1 MATTKK
7 TTKSSSKAKPKSSSI
22 KSTIKT
28 AGKAAIIP
36 GYAGLSLAKAIDDKI
51 EKLDPS
57 LSKSKTYKA
66 VKTPVKAVKKGIDYA
81 SDKAIDF
88 TSAARDVITNPGK
101 YIEKGA
107 AKVGK
112 LAAKGMKAIDDKIEK
127 LDPSLTKSKLYG
139 AVKSVAKKAPK
150 AIETGVGIAGKGAA
164 MFNPV
169 AGSAVAGREAYKGGK
184 AVGKYAVK
192 KVKQGVKA
200 LDDKI
205 EKYDP
210 ELTKSKTYN
219 AVKGAAKSVLGVK
232 SGNTS
237 KKAAPAKTST
247 SKVTAKTPPA
257 KTTPKTT
264 QVKNT
269 PPPAKTTS
277 PTVSQLW
284 QQKTGTSW
292 SEAKKQGLTDGS
304 AKSNIALMKK
314 LQSGSVNKN
323 TIKADSAKK
332 TFEKEMNQ
340 NIQDELSGKT
350 SYEAPTPASKGT
362 ADKAADENKMRKGG
376 MVRRKMQTGGMYK
389 NARLNPT
396 GRKTAMKAMGI
407 KRPTTMITTRPNTM
421 MNRMQAGGAMKTI
434 KKAVKS
440 AIKSTPEYQAYK
452 VTGKLAKNVDD
463 KLQKRY
469 PNYTGKGSA
478 YNTVKKGVKAVLGYQ
493 AGGDTTSVGGYM
505 AKGNPGFT
513 SAEKMKKG
521 ISKKPSGYTPAAG
534 ATKKMKTGGMVN
546 SNSKVSAIK
555 SAGSKGVRT
564 GANTRVTASK
574 IARGR
579 VGGTSTAPR
588 TAAPKAKMGMSV
600 RRRK

>member
-7 TTKSSSKAKPKSSSI
+7 TAKPKTKVSSKAKPKSSSVTDVI
-22 KSTIKT
+22 K
-28 AGKAAIIP
+28 KAAKVAVVP
-36 GYAGLSLAKAIDDKI
+36 GYGGLSAAKAIDDYIQK
-51 EKLDPS
+51 KDPN

-66 VKTPVKAVKKGIDYA
+66 IKEPAKKVKGAMDYI

-107 AKVGK
+107 AKIGK
-112 LAAKGMKAIDDKIEK
+112 AAGKGMKAVDDYIEK
-127 LDPSLTKSKLYG
+127 VDPNLSKSKVYG
-139 AVKSVAKKAPK
+139 AIKGVAKKAPK
-150 AIETGVGIAGKGAA
+150 AIETGVGVAGKGAA

-169 AGSAVAGREAYKGGK
+169 TGSAVAGREVYKGGK

-200 LDDKI
+200 ADDYIQKN
-205 EKYDP
+205 DP
-210 ELTKSKTYN
+210 NLSKSKTYG
-219 AVKGAAKSVLGVK
+219 AVKGAAKSILGVK
-232 SGNTS
+232 SGSTS
-237 KKAAPAKTST
+237 KKATPAKTSAASAATKGVSAKTT
-247 SKVTAKTPPA
+247 SKSTPA
-257 KTTPKTT
+257 KTTPKATT
-264 QVKNT
+264 VKNT
-269 PPPAKTTS
+269 PPPAKTAS

-292 SEAKKQGLTDGS
+292 SEAKKLGLSDGS
-304 AKSNIALMKK
+304 ASSNIALMKK

-323 TIKADSAKK
+323 SIKADSAKK

-362 ADKAADENKMRKGG
+362 ADKAADENKMRRGG
-376 MVRRKMQTGGMYK
+376 TVRRK
-389 NARLNPT
+389 
-396 GRKTAMKAMGI
+396 
-407 KRPTTMITTRPNTM
+407 
-421 MNRMQAGGAMKTI
+421 MQAGGAMKTV
-434 KKAVKS
+434 KKIAKA
-440 AIKSTPEYQAYK
+440 AIKSNPISKPLYQNYK
-452 VTGKLAKNVDD
+452 DAGKLGKMVDD

-478 YNTVKKGVKAVLGYQ
+478 YNTVKKGVKAVLGY
-493 AGGDTTSVGGYM
+493 
-505 AKGNPGFT
+505 
-513 SAEKMKKG
+513 
-521 ISKKPSGYTPAAG
+521 
-534 ATKKMKTGGMVN
+534 KTGGMVN

-588 TAAPKAKMGMSV
+588 TATPKARMGMSV
-600 RRRK
+600 RRRR